1 MNPEPDSPILQM
13 QTQRLSKGLDLM
25 KSQSEIKEDQSV
37 CSFWMPKQDR
47 GGRKLEGRWP
57 RLAWASGIR
66 HSRPEKAH
74 TKNGQ
79 AWKRTHLKHT
89 DVAGPWIFL
98 KFSISF

>member
-13 QTQRLSKGLDLM
+13 QTQRLSKGLNLM

-37 CSFWMPKQDR
+37 CSFCMPKQDR
-47 GGRKLEGRWP
+47 GSRKFEGRWP

-98 KFSISF
+98 KLSISF